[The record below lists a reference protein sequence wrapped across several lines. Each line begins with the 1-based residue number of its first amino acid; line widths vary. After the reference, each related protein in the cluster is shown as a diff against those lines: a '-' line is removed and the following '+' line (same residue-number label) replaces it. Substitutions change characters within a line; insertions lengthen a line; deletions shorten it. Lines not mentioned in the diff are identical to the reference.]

1 MKLRSAKD
9 GLMKFFPDVYGLPFH
24 VLTSDLEAL
33 DDRLLT
39 VGSTPK
45 DTSKS
50 VDQLESAHSAAEL
63 LQGELKAF
71 GKAPE
76 VIHVGDTVEW
86 ENKDIFVHS
95 ATADDKSF
103 DVDMQPNRT
112 ARVVMRRAGTIHYI
126 CKYHPGMTSGLVVTP
141 AR

>member
-1 MKLRSAKD
+1 MSAMRTRASVRLGVAA
-9 GLMKFFPDVYGLPFH
+9 GLAAVFLSASHAESPAPSHLHSIVI
-24 VLTSDLEAL
+24 S
-33 DDRLLT
+33 
-39 VGSTPK
+39 
-45 DTSKS
+45 
-50 VDQLESAHSAAEL
+50 QL
-63 LQGELKAF
+63 AF

-76 VIHVGDTVEW
+76 VIHVGDAVEW

-112 ARVVMRRAGTIHYI
+112 ARVVMRKAGTIHYI
-126 CKYHPGMTSGLVVTP
+126 CKYHPGMTGDLVVTP